1 MQKRARDLHPQLPT
15 RILADTQVNI
25 PLFFWVGFI
34 PSQVGRGDLA
44 LLLVR
49 FPAGS
54 LVLGK
59 RRTSSSTSRGRR
71 SQPSLPRGGIP
82 RAPVTCRTQNL
93 RCDFM
98 ILRHNGCV
106 CLINCRQRATL
117 FVSFFLTSVFLLMG
131 FFPILF
137 YFLPGGL
144 NLNPNCKL
152 LRNYDD
158 LENDNPTGFCCSS
171 SSSNLDCPLQGGHWR

>member
-1 MQKRARDLHPQLPT
+1 
-15 RILADTQVNI
+15 
-25 PLFFWVGFI
+25 VGFI

-44 LLLVR
+44 LLLFR

-54 LVLGK
+54 LALGK
-59 RRTSSSTSRGRR
+59 RRTNSSTSRGRR

-98 ILRHNGCV
+98 ILRHSGCV

-117 FVSFFLTSVFLLMG
+117 FVSFFLTSVFFLMG
-131 FFPILF
+131 FFPIYFF
-137 YFLPGGL
+137 YFPGGL

>member
-1 MQKRARDLHPQLPT
+1 M
-15 RILADTQVNI
+15 
-25 PLFFWVGFI
+25 GFI
-34 PSQVGRGDLA
+34 LSPIGRGDLA

-59 RRTSSSTSRGRR
+59 RRTSSSNSRGRR
-71 SQPSLPRGGIP
+71 SQPSLPRGAIL
-82 RAPVTCRTQNL
+82 RAPVTCRTKTL

-98 ILRHNGCV
+98 ILRHSGCV
-106 CLINCRQRATL
+106 CLIDCRQRATL

-152 LRNYDD
+152 LLNYDD
-158 LENDNPTGFCCSS
+158 LENDNPTGFSTSS

>member
-1 MQKRARDLHPQLPT
+1 MRSPGSCTTVSNVSRTSCWNSTKSKSERETLHPQLPT

-82 RAPVTCRTQNL
+82 RAPVACRTQNL

-117 FVSFFLTSVFLLMG
+117 FVSFFLTSIFLLMG
-131 FFPILF
+131 FFPIF
-137 YFLPGGL
+137 IF
-144 NLNPNCKL
+144 
-152 LRNYDD
+152 
-158 LENDNPTGFCCSS
+158 FA
-171 SSSNLDCPLQGGHWR
+171 WRFEL